1 MTELSE
7 ISKGVIVIDEKR
19 SFKSTSFGF
28 SNESSN
34 ANLVLTNL
42 IKQSLKTSPI
52 GTYTLQNLESGNYMW
67 LCVPNNMSI
76 NEVTLNGFNVP
87 MEASQDKQQG
97 NITYRCYRSNHAL
110 IQGSYKVK
118 IS

>member
-1 MTELSE
+1 MITGL
-7 ISKGVIVIDEKR
+7 G
-19 SFKSTSFGF
+19 
-28 SNESSN
+28 
-34 ANLVLTNL
+34 
-42 IKQSLKTSPI
+42 KQSLKTSPG
-52 GTYTLQNLESGNYMW
+52 GTYTLQSSTEGHYMW

-76 NEVTLNGFNVP
+76 NDVTLNGFNVP
-87 MEASQDKQQG
+87 MEAAQDKQQG